1 MLGVVLLHE
10 FVEIQGGSVKY
21 LVTFFWFIIALIF
34 LAFTILNSNHLIINF
49 YVGTVSIYL
58 PLVLLFFLVVGS
70 LLGLFALLATLMQS
84 KQKNTKSTSNTIQ
97 REIIYGHLTSDQN
110 INISKK
116 KRIKQDILNSPIF
129 TIDFTECGLYM
140 PFCRP

>member
-70 LLGLFALLATLMQS
+70 LLGLFALLPTLMQS
-84 KQKNTKSTSNTIQ
+84 KQKNTKLKSELNAAKLELKNLRIMP
-97 REIIYGHLTSDQN
+97 
-110 INISKK
+110 IN
-116 KRIKQDILNSPIF
+116 
-129 TIDFTECGLYM
+129 E
-140 PFCRP
+140 